1 MLVSL
6 QQSINMEN
14 EDNSYILGKEWLNRV
29 LCVNPDKRFTIEE
42 ALDHE
47 VCLGMFSLF
56 SLSI

>member
-14 EDNSYILGKEWLNRV
+14 EDNSYILGKEWLNHV

-42 ALDHE
+42 ALDHK

-56 SLSI
+56 